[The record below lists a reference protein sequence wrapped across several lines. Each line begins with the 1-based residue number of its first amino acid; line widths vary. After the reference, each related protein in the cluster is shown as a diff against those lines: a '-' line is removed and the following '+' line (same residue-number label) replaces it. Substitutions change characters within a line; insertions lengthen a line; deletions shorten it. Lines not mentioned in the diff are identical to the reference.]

1 MSVALLLRNNSK
13 RKSPTCSAQLH
24 LPTHD
29 LFWANLKV
37 QLDLPPLGLLIFWSR
52 LETWV
57 HGPIE
62 YIGSSP
68 SQLKPRLNTNSKL
81 IRVHSWV
88 HGNSVHRVESPWRHF
103 HVRQP
108 PSRPPDCRKVLACLR
123 RLQEP
128 GKYFKSRKQ
137 SRLNQ
142 HLHSTAITSGALAT
156 NYLSEW
162 NVVPLISCRAPVSF
176 TSRHVRRS
184 VPQSHQATH
193 YIDRHLTAVKMSHS
207 VPL

>member
-1 MSVALLLRNNSK
+1 MVSSGNLSAWTYRIYRFIAKSVETEAPHQLEANPRAFMGAWEFRPSCEVTMTSLPR
-13 RKSPTCSAQLH
+13 TSA
-24 LPTHD
+24 
-29 LFWANLKV
+29 
-37 QLDLPPLGLLIFWSR
+37 
-52 LETWV
+52 
-57 HGPIE
+57 
-62 YIGSSP
+62 
-68 SQLKPRLNTNSKL
+68 
-81 IRVHSWV
+81 
-88 HGNSVHRVESPWRHF
+88 
-103 HVRQP
+103 
-108 PSRPPDCRKVLACLR
+108 SRPPDCRKVLACLR